1 MTMNEDVCRILSDV
15 LGLDPAQ
22 TTLTENTALLGEL
35 PEFDS
40 MAVVSVLTALED
52 HYGIVIEDDEV
63 DASVFETVGSLSAFV
78 AHKVGD

>member
-63 DASVFETVGSLSAFV
+63 DAAVFETVGSLSAFG
-78 AHKVGD
+78 AYKVDG